1 MQNKIKNIAKAFEG
15 KFDDTFLKVDQ
26 SSISKPIILLLFT
39 ITMIALMLHLNH
51 LTPWVADDILK
62 IEIVKQFT
70 FKQHLSHLWDFYFS
84 WGGRIWGEFFA
95 CLFLSV
101 PKRLFDVINTLGYF
115 LLVGLLYFN
124 IVGKIKFSPSLFV
137 VINFLLAACL
147 PAFGQDILWVSGAA
161 NYMWLS
167 LIPLLYMLFWRI
179 DLHKEKKW
187 MNSVPALILLMGIG
201 VLAGWSNENVSVS
214 LILLAAGY
222 IWLYRE
228 KYSVIP
234 LFAKTGIGALIIGSL
249 LLWLAPGNF
258 VRFATE
264 KHSKSIFQMLIN
276 VFHNVGALFDFN
288 STLLLI
294 ILFTLLAIFLKSQR
308 KKLAFL
314 FMIAGVMSAVSMSV
328 VGGITNRTFLG
339 CVVLMIISVGLLYD
353 DWNNTITIR
362 KYRFFL
368 MIALLLG
375 MHTFYNDA
383 LSGIQDYRAQWNQ
396 NLAII
401 QMEKERGNLDVY
413 VNPVTPKNKFCAA
426 YGLDDIKDRENNKF
440 WLNQQVAQTY
450 GLHTIQSV
458 HVKSGK

>member
-179 DLHKEKKW
+179 YLHKEKKW

-234 LFAKTGIGALIIGSL
+234 LFAKTGIGALIIGSSSFGWHREISCVL
-249 LLWLAPGNF
+249 LLKN
-258 VRFATE
+258 
-264 KHSKSIFQMLIN
+264 I
-276 VFHNVGALFDFN
+276 
-288 STLLLI
+288 
-294 ILFTLLAIFLKSQR
+294 
-308 KKLAFL
+308 
-314 FMIAGVMSAVSMSV
+314 
-328 VGGITNRTFLG
+328 
-339 CVVLMIISVGLLYD
+339 
-353 DWNNTITIR
+353 
-362 KYRFFL
+362 
-368 MIALLLG
+368 
-375 MHTFYNDA
+375 
-383 LSGIQDYRAQWNQ
+383 Q
-396 NLAII
+396 NLFF
-401 QMEKERGNLDVY
+401 R
-413 VNPVTPKNKFCAA
+413 C
-426 YGLDDIKDRENNKF
+426 
-440 WLNQQVAQTY
+440 
-450 GLHTIQSV
+450 
-458 HVKSGK
+458 